1 MHILFD
7 IFLRITYPEIV
18 PNKGVLIFMTSLDSY
33 LDTLPA
39 LALPHQDKLRG
50 GDGLFLIETQ
60 EGRSFCLRLA
70 DGLLTVSP
78 GTWENPDCTLRAKE
92 SLLLDLLTQKA
103 NPITALMLG
112 KVKISGNKGLLLKL
126 ISAL

>member
-1 MHILFD
+1 
-7 IFLRITYPEIV
+7 
-18 PNKGVLIFMTSLDSY
+18 MTSLDGY

-50 GDGLFLIETQ
+50 ADGLFLIETQ
-60 EGRSFCLRLA
+60 EGRSFCLQLT
-70 DGLLTVSP
+70 DGLLLVAP
-78 GTWENPDCTLRAKE
+78 GTCENPDCTLRAKE

-103 NPITALMLG
+103 NPVTALMLG